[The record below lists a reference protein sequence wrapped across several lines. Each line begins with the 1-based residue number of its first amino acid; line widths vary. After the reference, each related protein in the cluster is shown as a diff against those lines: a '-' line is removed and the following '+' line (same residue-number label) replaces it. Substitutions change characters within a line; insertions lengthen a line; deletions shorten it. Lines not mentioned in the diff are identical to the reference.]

1 MGYFSD
7 KNPED
12 HFKEKINKNKSPFT
26 IMASLPN
33 KNENNENQNIIN
45 KKEIRDLENNENN
58 EIINNDNLD
67 IQKKEDE
74 GEINRI
80 TEALKNEINSGKKNL
95 IKYSDW
101 LKEKEKE
108 ANKRKNQEPGQRERK
123 INNIHH
129 FNSSKVVNNRNNLK
143 IIKNN
148 GNISYFSN
156 ISVTIN
162 QFFNRPWGNQNI
174 RYNDLNEINKIINEN
189 EKEDNKKNNTFKIN
203 TENIIPLMKEDKEN
217 PAINKRPI
225 NNIIN
230 IVLRNDNNNI
240 NINNSK
246 DDKSVDKVFVNEYIN
261 VK

>member
-1 MGYFSD
+1 M
-7 KNPED
+7 
-12 HFKEKINKNKSPFT
+12 
-26 IMASLPN
+26 
-33 KNENNENQNIIN
+33 
-45 KKEIRDLENNENN
+45 
-58 EIINNDNLD
+58 
-67 IQKKEDE
+67 
-74 GEINRI
+74 
-80 TEALKNEINSGKKNL
+80 KNEINSGKKNL

-162 QFFNRPWGNQNI
+162 QFFNRPRGNQNI
-174 RYNDLNEINKIINEN
+174 RYNDLNENNKIINEN

-230 IVLRNDNNNI
+230 IVLSNDNNNI